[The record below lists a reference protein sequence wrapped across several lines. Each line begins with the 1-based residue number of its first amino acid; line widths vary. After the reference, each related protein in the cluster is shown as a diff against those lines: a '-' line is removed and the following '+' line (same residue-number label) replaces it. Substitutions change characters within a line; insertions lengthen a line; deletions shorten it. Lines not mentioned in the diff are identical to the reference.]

1 VLIDVTAAELAPHSG
16 TGIYVDQLLRALDA
30 QGVEVL
36 RTSNPRRR
44 PAGGGIRRSA
54 RNLAA
59 DLWWCRR
66 ELPRRARAQAAD
78 VIHHPLAPLY
88 LAPGPV
94 HVVTLHDLAFE
105 RLPECFDPRWR
116 WIAHH
121 THRAVARRADAVVA
135 VSQTTAA
142 DALELWGVETVLAPH
157 GPGQLA
163 PVERSG
169 AARHFL
175 YIGDA
180 EPRKNLPLLLEAYA
194 ANRRETAAALPL
206 VLAGS
211 ATGVGVGVEQRR
223 DPSGAELGT
232 LLADAAALLQPSRY
246 EGFGLTALE
255 AMAAGVPV
263 LAARSPGLTEVCGE
277 AALYAEADTTAG
289 WAQALGRLAGDPALR
304 EELAAAGQRRAEA
317 FSWATSALA
326 HRAAYSL
333 ALESR

>member
-1 VLIDVTAAELAPHSG
+1 MIDITAAQLAPHSG
-16 TGIYVDQLLRALDA
+16 TGIYVNQLLPALEA

-36 RTSNPRRR
+36 RAANPRRR
-44 PAGGGIRRSA
+44 PAGGGPWRSVH
-54 RNLAA
+54 NLAA
-59 DLWWCRR
+59 DLWWCRW
-66 ELPRRARAQAAD
+66 ELPRRAGAQAAE
-78 VIHHPLAPLY
+78 VIHHPLAPLH
-88 LAPGPV
+88 LARGPV

-116 WIAHH
+116 WVAHH
-121 THRAVARRADAVVA
+121 THRAAARRADAVVA
-135 VSQTTAA
+135 VSETTAA
-142 DALELWGVETVLAPH
+142 DARELWGVDPVLARH

-163 PVERSG
+163 AGARSG
-169 AARHFL
+169 GARHFL
-175 YIGDA
+175 YVGDG
-180 EPRKNLPLLLEAYA
+180 EPRKNLPLLLGAYA
-194 ANRRETAAALPL
+194 TYRRDGEKAIPL

-211 ATGVGVGVEQRR
+211 ATGDGAGIEHRR
-223 DPSGAELGT
+223 DPSAVELGS
-232 LLADAAALLQPSRY
+232 LLAEAAALLQPSRY

-277 AALYAEADTTAG
+277 AALYADADTTG
-289 WAQALGRLAGDPALR
+289 DWARALGRLAGDPALR
-304 EELAAAGQRRAEA
+304 GELAAAGQRRAEA